1 VQADASSLFN
11 NSMIPSPR
19 SLVAVLCLCAGC
31 SFAGAAVKPF
41 TVDAVL
47 ESLAKTHPQAARVD
61 ERLPAGVLARENL
74 VYAQRE
80 GGPLALDLYRP
91 DDTRSHPALLI
102 VHGGGWITGDRTME
116 RAFAKHLA
124 ALGWVAVPVSYRL
137 GREGQFPAPMQDL
150 RAAVRWLRRHA
161 VEQGIDPARIAVAGG
176 SAGGTLAAM
185 LGASNGDPCFD
196 EAPAADGVSGDV
208 QAVINIDGT
217 VTFLD
222 NALIAQS
229 EGEPSPYWEYLHGPY
244 NANRETW
251 VAASPLLRVTRA
263 SAPTLFINSSA
274 TRPILCGREEMAERL
289 KILGVESRLVRIP
302 DTPHPF
308 WLVHPWFEQVLR
320 ESDRFLRERF
330 GGN

>member
-1 VQADASSLFN
+1 MQADASSLLKI
-11 NSMIPSPR
+11 SMIPSLR
-19 SLVAVLCLCAGC
+19 SLVAVLCLCGGC
-31 SFAGAAVKPF
+31 AFAGAAVKPF

-47 ESLAKTHPQAARVD
+47 ESLAKTHPQASRVD
-61 ERLPAGVLARENL
+61 ERLPSGVVARENL
-74 VYAQRE
+74 AYAER
-80 GGPLALDLYRP
+80 GSGVLALDVYRP
-91 DDTRSHPALLI
+91 ADDRVRPAVLL
-102 VHGGGWITGDRTME
+102 VHGGGWISGDRTME
-116 RAFAKHLA
+116 RAFAKRLA

-137 GREGQFPAPMQDL
+137 GVPGRFPAPVQDL

-161 VEQGIDPARIAVAGG
+161 AEQGIDPARIAVAGG

-185 LGASNGDPCFD
+185 LGAANGDPCFD
-196 EAPAADGVSGDV
+196 EVPATDGVSGDV
-208 QAVINIDGT
+208 QAVIDIDGT

-289 KILGVESRLVRIP
+289 RVLGVESRLVRIP

-308 WLVHPWFEQVLR
+308 WLVHPWFEQVVR